1 MNNLCS
7 TNVNNMVRHDLI
19 LVIFSGSLLEVVSI
33 SPYNPWVWL
42 TRPGSAQVTCLSPLS
57 SVMLLASDTK
67 ARGVFLD
74 VDLLGVDTNL
84 TLFTLSHG
92 ACGVLTGLGVI

>member
-1 MNNLCS
+1 
-7 TNVNNMVRHDLI
+7 
-19 LVIFSGSLLEVVSI
+19 
-33 SPYNPWVWL
+33 
-42 TRPGSAQVTCLSPLS
+42 
-57 SVMLLASDTK
+57 MLLASDAK

-74 VDLLGVDTNL
+74 VDLLGVDTDL

>member
-1 MNNLCS
+1 MSEL
-7 TNVNNMVRHDLI
+7 
-19 LVIFSGSLLEVVSI
+19 VSI
-33 SPYNPWVWL
+33 SPYNPWEWL
-42 TRPGSAQVTCLSPLS
+42 TRPGSPQVTCLGPLS
-57 SVMLLASDTK
+57 SVMLLASDAK

-74 VDLLGVDTNL
+74 VDLLGVDTDL